1 MNYNAVLYI
10 KFSTTLN
17 SLNQFRMLVLYR
29 KINSNIAEFAGY
41 VTDSA
46 ITKHVDLILGDFD
59 EDSLLN
65 ERPITT
71 SLQALGFA
79 QIVSEPTHI
88 RSACLDQ
95 IYIRNNQDNFPNFD
109 VLLNGVYFSD
119 HDSIVLYY

>member
-1 MNYNAVLYI
+1 
-10 KFSTTLN
+10 
-17 SLNQFRMLVLYR
+17 MLVLYR

-41 VTDSA
+41 ITDSA

-109 VLLNGVYFSD
+109 ALLNGVYFSD